1 MEDFFFQ
8 SFSISLDPEEDHLD
22 GTVFD
27 GLRTFV
33 IEDMN
38 KAERDN
44 FLNHTIKILCRF
56 AKNLKQNRPPR
67 GMNFSLQQNLDAVE
81 FDGQFVASLM
91 ANSFFST
98 YPKRTQKTHPT
109 LLDFNFTHFFNEL
122 TT

>member
-1 MEDFFFQ
+1 M
-8 SFSISLDPEEDHLD
+8 DPEEDHLD

-33 IEDMN
+33 LEEMD
-38 KAERDN
+38 KTERDN

-109 LLDFNFTHFFNEL
+109 LLDFNFTHFFHEL